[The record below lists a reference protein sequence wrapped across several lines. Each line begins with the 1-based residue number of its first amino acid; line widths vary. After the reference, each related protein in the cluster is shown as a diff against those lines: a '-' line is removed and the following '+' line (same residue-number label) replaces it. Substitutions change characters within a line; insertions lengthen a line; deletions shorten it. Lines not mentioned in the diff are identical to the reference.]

1 MKSIT
6 LSTVILV
13 LLAVLSCTEDAQT
26 GIPERNDSVLSNQK
40 VSDDSSVQGE
50 YFIDL
55 KEAEAIS
62 SRFMNWNRGNEQT
75 LRSGSRE
82 ENTLLNATVVKS
94 DEMDTLMYV
103 INYRRGFTIV
113 SATKEIFPILAY
125 SDGGSFDASELE
137 DMENNENIGL
147 SIWWDLTKK
156 SIIEAKK
163 TVESDRTIVLGAYAA
178 FKKMLTEGDKATLRS
193 AREGK
198 YYNEIRNY
206 KKVGPLLTTAWH
218 QDSPFNNHTP
228 IINGEHA
235 PAGCVPIAIA
245 QVVNYHQR
253 LDGENIA
260 WGKIKENEAYAADLI
275 EVISRNIKMCYKS
288 GYAHPTIEVPNFFH
302 YRARIEKYLNA
313 KGYNTRFVDAK
324 GAPATCPAIYEGF
337 KSNFIGTPNWFQG
350 HWWVVDGY
358 ESYDVYQGWGEMPE
372 KSLPHRGKNP
382 PHHGHLT
389 SYSVLLLHFN
399 WGWDISRVNKNG
411 WYGVSSSYEG
421 YSKSLKLLNI
431 NPR

>member
-1 MKSIT
+1 MKPIT

-13 LLAVLSCTEDAQT
+13 LLAVFSCTDDTQT
-26 GIPERNDSVLSNQK
+26 GIPEQNDSMLSNQK
-40 VSDDSSVQGE
+40 VSSNSSVQDE
-50 YFIDL
+50 YVIDL

-62 SRFMNWNRGNEQT
+62 SRFINWNRGNEQT
-75 LRSGSRE
+75 LRRGSQG
-82 ENTLLNATVVKS
+82 ENALLNATVVRS
-94 DEMDTLMYV
+94 DEKDTLMYV

-113 SATKEIFPILAY
+113 SATKGVFPILAY
-125 SDGGSFDASELE
+125 SDEVNLDASELE

-156 SIIEAKK
+156 SIIEAKEK
-163 TVESDRTIVLGAYAA
+163 AGSDLNRAMMLDSYAA
-178 FKKMLTEGDKATLRS
+178 FKEMIGSEKAMKGDRAVLRS
-193 AREGK
+193 EH

-206 KKVGPLLTTAWH
+206 EKVGPLLTTAWH
-218 QDSPFNNHTP
+218 QDAPFNNHTP

-302 YRARIEKYLNA
+302 YRARIENYLTA

-324 GAPATCPAIYEGF
+324 GIPRTCPAIFEGF
-337 KSNFIGTPNWFQG
+337 KDNFIGTTNWFGG
-350 HWWVVDGY
+350 HWWVMDGY
-358 ESYDVYQGWGEMPE
+358 ETYEVYRGWGEIAE
-372 KSLPHRGKNP
+372 KSLPHRRGNP
-382 PHHGHLT
+382 NHEPLMA
-389 SYSVLLLHFN
+389 YRVLFYHFN
-399 WGWDISRVNKNG
+399 WGWDTGKNG
-411 WYGVSSSYEG
+411 WYGVSNAYEG
-421 YSKSLKLLNI
+421 YSKHLKVLNI
-431 NPR
+431 NPK